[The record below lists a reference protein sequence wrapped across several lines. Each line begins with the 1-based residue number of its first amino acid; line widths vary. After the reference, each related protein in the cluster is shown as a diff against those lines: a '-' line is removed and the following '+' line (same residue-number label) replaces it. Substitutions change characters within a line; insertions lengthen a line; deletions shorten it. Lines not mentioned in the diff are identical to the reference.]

1 MKYTR
6 IINEGENQRK
16 VKEDVIMMK
25 SQRTDDETDKT

>member
-16 VKEDVIMMK
+16 VKEDITMMK
-25 SQRTDDETDKT
+25 SQRTDDEKDKT

>member
-16 VKEDVIMMK
+16 VKEDIIMMK
-25 SQRTDDETDKT
+25 SQRTNDEKDKT

>member
-16 VKEDVIMMK
+16 VKEDNIMMK
-25 SQRTDDETDKT
+25 SQRTDDEKDKT

>member
-16 VKEDVIMMK
+16 IKEDITMMK
-25 SQRTDDETDKT
+25 SQRTDDEKDKT

>member
-16 VKEDVIMMK
+16 VKEDIIMMK
-25 SQRTDDETDKT
+25 SQRTDDEKDKT